1 MPSQF
6 DYFAVTLKEAFLLP
20 LPMKM
25 LRFGNFTR
33 LVSLSCGF
41 LLVVLFAHNAL
52 GRENHRK
59 LLPKRTLDPETSSNI
74 DRQFFEE
81 TQRYLG
87 TKYKKGGNSKTGLDC
102 SGFVR
107 LIYEGIFGV
116 DLPRNASG
124 QYKSS
129 FLEKVSLDSLKTGD
143 LIFFSS
149 GSKKKKIS
157 HVGIY
162 LANGEFIHA
171 AIRHGVTISNLD
183 NSYWKARTLDARRMV
198 GYRTLPTEAFHQSF
212 AGLSYSFDERN
223 VSSLLLTE
231 ASLSPF
237 SLEGMDDSFKD
248 NLLESYRSIALGYT
262 FELLKDSW
270 SAHVVTFRD
279 YYLPGQGNPLY
290 PSGLK
295 MEASDPS
302 FSPSNDLL
310 QAPYVEGF
318 KVASRI
324 QPNEWLTINPSIVYF
339 ANAYRME
346 TRDLPKFSMGLDVV
360 LASSADRW
368 SFSTGFQYP
377 LGDRFDTSLGGLSN
391 DQGFDLSFTYRQ
403 WLSNNALLSIA
414 GENRT
419 KLYPWLQRSTSPL
432 DTRDPRFSLV
442 LNFFY

>member
-1 MPSQF
+1 
-6 DYFAVTLKEAFLLP
+6 
-20 LPMKM
+20 MKR
-25 LRFGNFTR
+25 LRFGNLTC
-33 LVSLSCGF
+33 LVSLSCGLF
-41 LLVVLFAHNAL
+41 LIVLFAHNAL
-52 GRENHRK
+52 GRENHRR
-59 LLPKRTLDPETSSNI
+59 LLPKRTLDPDTSSDI
-74 DRQFFEE
+74 DRQIFEE
-81 TQRYLG
+81 TQKYLG
-87 TKYKKGGNSKTGLDC
+87 TKYKKGGDSEAGLDC

-107 LIYEGIFGV
+107 LIYEAIFGV

-124 QYKSS
+124 QHKSS
-129 FLEKVSLDSLKTGD
+129 FFEKASLDSLKTGD

-149 GSKKKKIS
+149 GSKKKRIS

-171 AIRHGVTISNLD
+171 AMRHGVTISNLN

-198 GYRTLPTEAFHQSF
+198 EYRTLPTEALNQSF
-212 AGLSYSFDERN
+212 AGLSYSFDDEN

-237 SLEGMDDSFKD
+237 GLEGMDDSFED
-248 NLLESYRSIALGYT
+248 NLPESYRGTELGYT
-262 FELLKDSW
+262 FELSKDSW
-270 SAHVVTFRD
+270 SAYVASFRD
-279 YYLPGQGNPLY
+279 YYLPRQGNPLY
-290 PSGLK
+290 PSGVE
-295 MEASDPS
+295 MEVSAPPFGS
-302 FSPSNDLL
+302 SNDLL

-324 QPNEWLTINPSIVYF
+324 RPNEWLTLSPSIVYF

-377 LGDRFDTSLGGLSN
+377 LGNRFDTSPGGLSN

-419 KLYPWLQRSTSPL
+419 KLYPWLHRSTSPF